1 MTVGRGETGETE
13 TDTEIEREKV
23 RNRLKVISKQ
33 SATITALRL
42 GLPRLPT
49 EGFRCPFLPL
59 PLRFTRRACAH
70 SFCFLQCALVIM
82 FCDCCDSWAAQQQ
95 RKNNSSSSIILVTSD
110 TCQINATMSC
120 VIATWAAAG
129 ASAIYVTL
137 SHAVPPSF
145 FLFIF
150 ILVILTMSYHFEC
163 FAHCVSWNLVCA
175 KWAMITYK
183 TMLT

>member
-1 MTVGRGETGETE
+1 MSVNDNGEGG
-13 TDTEIEREKV
+13 DRRDRDRYRDRERKKV

-82 FCDCCDSWAAQQQ
+82 FCDCCDS
-95 RKNNSSSSIILVTSD
+95 
-110 TCQINATMSC
+110 
-120 VIATWAAAG
+120 
-129 ASAIYVTL
+129 
-137 SHAVPPSF
+137 
-145 FLFIF
+145 
-150 ILVILTMSYHFEC
+150 
-163 FAHCVSWNLVCA
+163 
-175 KWAMITYK
+175 
-183 TMLT
+183 